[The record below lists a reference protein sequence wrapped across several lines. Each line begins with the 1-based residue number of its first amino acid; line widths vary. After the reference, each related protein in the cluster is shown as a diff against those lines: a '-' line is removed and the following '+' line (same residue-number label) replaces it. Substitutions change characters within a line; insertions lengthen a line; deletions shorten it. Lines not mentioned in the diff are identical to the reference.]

1 MTQTVDRDR
10 SMSAVK
16 RALVA
21 IEAMQAKLDAI
32 EAARSEPLAII
43 GIACRYPGGADTPE
57 AFWKMLRDGEDAIS
71 EVPTDRWDAEAL
83 YDPDPDAPGKIS
95 TRKGGFLKQIDQFDA
110 RFFGISAREARSLDP
125 QQRLLLETSWEALE
139 RANCP
144 PQNLVNSA
152 TGVYVGICSNDYG
165 KVLVSSGDRSNIDA
179 FYGTSNAISVAAGRV
194 SYALGLRGPSLSV
207 DTACSSSL
215 VAVHL
220 ACQSLRNG
228 ECSTAVAAGV
238 NILLSPETSIAFSRA
253 HMLDADG
260 RCRTFDA
267 SASGYSRG
275 EGCGA
280 IVLKR
285 LSDAE
290 RDGDRILAC
299 IRGTAINHNGR
310 SSSLMSPNG
319 LAQQAVIRAALENG
333 RVDPVRVSYVE
344 VQGTGTALG
353 EPIEVGALAAVY
365 GQNRPT
371 DRPLSVGTVK
381 TNIGHLEGG
390 AGIASLIKV
399 VLAMQHQTIPPHLNV
414 NELNPYVEW
423 ERISVKV
430 STERLPWNVVSGER
444 RLAGVSAFGFGGTN
458 AHAILE
464 EAPAAEVNPDS
475 DSASDSDRPL
485 HLFVISAKNPDALQ
499 QLADK
504 YATFLDDRANSDL
517 ANICHTANV
526 GRSHFAHRASA
537 VAATSGQLKSQLLAC
552 ARSETADGARTGH
565 ASEPPKI
572 AFLFSGLGS
581 EYAGMGRQLYETQPV
596 FRQTLE
602 RCADIATP
610 LLDRSLLDV
619 LYPNAADSQ
628 LIRNPAYSHPALFA
642 FEYALAQLW
651 RFWGIEPTVVLGHG
665 LGEYVAACVAG
676 VFSLEDGL
684 KLAAER
690 GRLLQELSQDGGM
703 ATIRADAAA
712 IAPHLKPYEAEV
724 SIAEL
729 NGPDHVVLAGR
740 REVLT
745 ACLAD
750 LDAAGL
756 KTQSIQDM
764 HGLNSPL
771 ADSIQKT
778 FAQVA
783 STVTYAPPTIAIA
796 SALSGTRADANITTA
811 NYWCRQLRQPVR
823 FAEALETL
831 AAQNLVQCIEIGP
844 GSAAIEMGR
853 RCLSEW
859 SGQWLPSS
867 NSSGADWEQ
876 LLDSL
881 GAVYVAGATVN
892 WQNFDRH
899 YSRNLV
905 DLPTYAWQK
914 QRYWFDVS
922 QPAANLTVEERPS
935 VQIKTQSKKTEKSTR
950 NGRSPQ
956 SSAAT
961 IPTSTTPTRKTNRKK
976 APEKQTVSQTP
987 KAPQQTNPETLAPL
1001 TSEAEIRAWTLA
1013 KIAEELGVA
1022 AATLDPDIPF
1032 DSYGLDSVLAIGI
1045 ASAAKQRLGVEVTPL
1060 MLAHYPTIAS
1070 LAQHLAQQLEESEVE
1085 IFEI

>member
-333 RVDPVRVSYVE
+333 RVAPARVSYVE

-365 GQNRPT
+365 GQNRPA

-414 NELNPYVEW
+414 TELNPHVEW

-430 STERLPWNVVSGER
+430 STERLPWN
-444 RLAGVSAFGFGGTN
+444 
-458 AHAILE
+458 
-464 EAPAAEVNPDS
+464 
-475 DSASDSDRPL
+475 
-485 HLFVISAKNPDALQ
+485 
-499 QLADK
+499 
-504 YATFLDDRANSDL
+504 
-517 ANICHTANV
+517 
-526 GRSHFAHRASA
+526 
-537 VAATSGQLKSQLLAC
+537 
-552 ARSETADGARTGH
+552 
-565 ASEPPKI
+565 
-572 AFLFSGLGS
+572 
-581 EYAGMGRQLYETQPV
+581 
-596 FRQTLE
+596 
-602 RCADIATP
+602 
-610 LLDRSLLDV
+610 
-619 LYPNAADSQ
+619 
-628 LIRNPAYSHPALFA
+628 
-642 FEYALAQLW
+642 
-651 RFWGIEPTVVLGHG
+651 
-665 LGEYVAACVAG
+665 
-676 VFSLEDGL
+676 
-684 KLAAER
+684 
-690 GRLLQELSQDGGM
+690 
-703 ATIRADAAA
+703 
-712 IAPHLKPYEAEV
+712 
-724 SIAEL
+724 
-729 NGPDHVVLAGR
+729 
-740 REVLT
+740 
-745 ACLAD
+745 
-750 LDAAGL
+750 
-756 KTQSIQDM
+756 
-764 HGLNSPL
+764 
-771 ADSIQKT
+771 
-778 FAQVA
+778 
-783 STVTYAPPTIAIA
+783 
-796 SALSGTRADANITTA
+796 
-811 NYWCRQLRQPVR
+811 
-823 FAEALETL
+823 
-831 AAQNLVQCIEIGP
+831 
-844 GSAAIEMGR
+844 
-853 RCLSEW
+853 
-859 SGQWLPSS
+859 
-867 NSSGADWEQ
+867 
-876 LLDSL
+876 
-881 GAVYVAGATVN
+881 
-892 WQNFDRH
+892 
-899 YSRNLV
+899 
-905 DLPTYAWQK
+905 
-914 QRYWFDVS
+914 
-922 QPAANLTVEERPS
+922 
-935 VQIKTQSKKTEKSTR
+935 
-950 NGRSPQ
+950 
-956 SSAAT
+956 
-961 IPTSTTPTRKTNRKK
+961 
-976 APEKQTVSQTP
+976 
-987 KAPQQTNPETLAPL
+987 
-1001 TSEAEIRAWTLA
+1001 
-1013 KIAEELGVA
+1013 
-1022 AATLDPDIPF
+1022 
-1032 DSYGLDSVLAIGI
+1032 
-1045 ASAAKQRLGVEVTPL
+1045 
-1060 MLAHYPTIAS
+1060 
-1070 LAQHLAQQLEESEVE
+1070 
-1085 IFEI
+1085 